1 MNGLCDSLLADLG
14 VTKLNETQ
22 NRMLNPLV
30 LAYIGDAVHEMMVR
44 TYVINQYSG
53 SVNKLNQRVV
63 AMIKATAQAE
73 AFRQME
79 SELTEE
85 EIGMVKRGRNTKSL
99 TVPKNTSV
107 AEYRLATGFEALLGW
122 LYLNGQEERLKD
134 IVARA
139 IRIAEKTGKEPV
151 KGTTKSSNNQ

>member
-1 MNGLCDSLLADLG
+1 MNGLCESLLADLG
-14 VTKLNETQ
+14 VAKLSETQ

-44 TYVINQYSG
+44 TYVINQYPG

-85 EIGMVKRGRNTKSL
+85 EIGMVKRGRNTKSM

-122 LYLNGQEERLKD
+122 LYLTGQEERLKE
-134 IVARA
+134 IVVKA
-139 IRIAEKTGKEPV
+139 IRNAENPSEPTTGKLKEAI
-151 KGTTKSSNNQ
+151 KK